1 MPETKYRPRFVIEC
15 TREQKIVV
23 STHIEHGMQH
33 KFFAAIIE
41 DITQLLEEFGYV
53 FVLYVLER
61 RFSYRSSLEE
71 YANSRP
77 SDPSSN

>member
-1 MPETKYRPRFVIEC
+1 MPKTKYRPRLVIEC
-15 TREQKIVV
+15 TQEQKLLV
-23 STHIEHGMQH
+23 SKHIEHGMQH
-33 KFFAAIIE
+33 RFFEAIIE
-41 DITQLLEEFGYV
+41 DIVRLLEEFGYI

-71 YANSRP
+71 YENSRP

>member
-1 MPETKYRPRFVIEC
+1 MPKTKYRPRLVIEC
-15 TREQKIVV
+15 TQEQKTIV

-33 KFFAAIIE
+33 RFFEAIIE
-41 DITQLLEEFGYV
+41 DVTKLLNEFGYT

-61 RFSYRSSLEE
+61 RFSYRDSLEE

-77 SDPSSN
+77 VDPSSN